1 MNGCPLLVAYRRQRD
16 ERFVITHCLSTTNDE
31 RLAINRCL
39 STMTRWKAGDYPLFI
54 DDGEMNGW
62 RLPVVYRRWW
72 DEQLTITRCLSTIND
87 EQLAITRWLL
97 TINDERWITRCYRRS
112 TVGDYLLLS
121 TMNVWRLPL
130 VYRRWRND
138 RLAITRWLSTC
149 MMNGWRLP
157 FVYRRWTVYDY
168 PLIIDDDEMNN
179 WRLPVVYRGWWD
191 EQLLVSV
198 SSIRLIEK
206 IRYRAKTLLKVTVNN
221 NKP

>member
-1 MNGCPLLVAYRRQRD
+1 MNGCPLLVVYQRQRD

-97 TINDERWITRCYRRS
+97 TKMMNGGLPVVIDDQQLVNVAIDDE
-112 TVGDYLLLS
+112 
-121 TMNVWRLPL
+121 
-130 VYRRWRND
+130 
-138 RLAITRWLSTC
+138 RLAITPCLPTMSKWPVGDYPLIIDMHDERLTITLCLST
-149 MMNGWRLP
+149 MNGWRLP
-157 FVYRRWTVYDY
+157 VDYRR
-168 PLIIDDDEMNN
+168 
-179 WRLPVVYRGWWD
+179 WWD
-191 EQLLVSV
+191 EQLTITRCLSRMMRWTTVSF
-198 SSIRLIEK
+198 SFFNPFNRK
-206 IRYRAKTLLKVTVNN
+206 N
-221 NKP
+221 

>member
-16 ERFVITHCLSTTNDE
+16 ERFVITHCLSTT
-31 RLAINRCL
+31 
-39 STMTRWKAGDYPLFI
+39 TRWKAGDYPLFI

-62 RLPVVYRRWW
+62 RLPVVYRRWRH
-72 DEQLTITRCLSTIND
+72 EQLT
-87 EQLAITRWLL
+87 ITRWLL
-97 TINDERWITRCYRRS
+97 TIHDERWITRCYRRS

-149 MMNGWRLP
+149 MMSSWRLP
-157 FVYRRWTVYDY
+157 FVYRRWTVDDY

-206 IRYRAKTLLKVTVNN
+206 IRYRAKTLLRVTVNN